1 MKYKVYQI
9 HLTDAEYD
17 MVNAKGHDS
26 VEKQTL
32 KLDMGLMK
40 SDTKSIAQEAFG
52 KGFYTHVSNITASS
66 LDEVFEYGNIGPEEN
81 IQRLSPM
88 YSVSVGDVI
97 EDESGVK
104 NVVASFGFGTL
115 EKEAA

>member
-32 KLDMGLMK
+32 KLDMGFMK
-40 SDTKSIAQEAFG
+40 SDTKAIAQEAFDNCLL
-52 KGFYTHVSNITASS
+52 YTSPSPRDKTVSRMPSS
-66 LDEVFEYGNIGPEEN
+66 
-81 IQRLSPM
+81 
-88 YSVSVGDVI
+88 
-97 EDESGVK
+97 
-104 NVVASFGFGTL
+104 A
-115 EKEAA
+115 

>member
-40 SDTKSIAQEAFG
+40 SDTKAIAQEAFD
-52 KGFYTHVSNITASS
+52 KGYYTHVSNITTDKG
-66 LDEVFEYGNIGPEEN
+66 LEGVFEVGNIGPEEN
-81 IQRLSPM
+81 IERLHPM
-88 YSVSVGDVI
+88 YSTSVGDIVVDP
-97 EDESGVK
+97 EGNK
-104 NVVASFGFGTL
+104 HVVASFGF
-115 EKEAA
+115 KEVI

>member
-32 KLDMGLMK
+32 KIDMGF
-40 SDTKSIAQEAFG
+40 I
-52 KGFYTHVSNITASS
+52 
-66 LDEVFEYGNIGPEEN
+66 
-81 IQRLSPM
+81 R
-88 YSVSVGDVI
+88 
-97 EDESGVK
+97 
-104 NVVASFGFGTL
+104 
-115 EKEAA
+115 